1 MAKPEHIEILL
12 AGTEAVRSWRI
23 VHPQQRMDMTN
34 ADLRRIQLGGA
45 DLSDV
50 NFDGAALNEAVLT
63 GADFTNAT
71 ASGAN
76 LRGARLD
83 RADLR
88 GADLSNAYVKGTEFS
103 HAKSG
108 GTIWNSREL
117 TQAVGLDEIVHFGP
131 SFIDVETVLSSA
143 DEWPVSFLRGC
154 GLPENF
160 IANLPEFSNDAMRFE
175 RLLLWFVEEDVEFA
189 ERLIGAVRRRGVR
202 CWPANSSAS
211 SESRDETKWRVG
223 CTDVLIVCLS
233 KAAIEHPQLEAAA
246 RSALARET
254 LPVGIEEQQRR
265 LLKVLDLDGA
275 IDGSSIQSSLPV
287 LADRVIGQ
295 FTSSAA
301 DGESFQTGVDQ
312 IVRSLMIPRVAKVDV
327 VPPIASGVFLPER
340 QEAST
345 PTAIISLDEF
355 ERLPGQTAGLL
366 SGFRRLLQNDGG
378 NSVWFDYRGQKQPTH
393 HLRQLSAD
401 NVVEWET
408 AVVPPGV
415 GDSLACFVWAG
426 SFGAFDEPRSNGFA
440 LCLGGE
446 DQLLFDLT
454 ETTQLWTN
462 SAETVA
468 LLFDVRWSSADAVAG
483 FFYLGVSPELVSQG
497 KPCRVSIRTLGVD
510 SERWVGLIPITDPIE
525 RQARSAPKTL
535 RRG

>member
-1 MAKPEHIEILL
+1 METCVFLL
-12 AGTEAVRSWRI
+12 FFFSSRRRHTR
-23 VHPQQRMDMTN
+23 
-34 ADLRRIQLGGA
+34 LRR
-45 DLSDV
+45 DWSSDV
-50 NFDGAALNEAVLT
+50 C
-63 GADFTNAT
+63 
-71 ASGAN
+71 SS
-76 LRGARLD
+76 
-83 RADLR
+83 DL
-88 GADLSNAYVKGTEFS
+88 
-103 HAKSG
+103 
-108 GTIWNSREL
+108 
-117 TQAVGLDEIVHFGP
+117 GP

-301 DGESFQTGVDQ
+301 DGESFQ
-312 IVRSLMIPRVAKVDV
+312 RSD
-327 VPPIASGVFLPER
+327 G
-340 QEAST
+340 
-345 PTAIISLDEF
+345 
-355 ERLPGQTAGLL
+355 
-366 SGFRRLLQNDGG
+366 RRAWKGG
-378 NSVWFDYRGQKQPTH
+378 
-393 HLRQLSAD
+393 
-401 NVVEWET
+401 
-408 AVVPPGV
+408 
-415 GDSLACFVWAG
+415 
-426 SFGAFDEPRSNGFA
+426 RS
-440 LCLGGE
+440 
-446 DQLLFDLT
+446 
-454 ETTQLWTN
+454 
-462 SAETVA
+462 
-468 LLFDVRWSSADAVAG
+468 RWSP
-483 FFYLGVSPELVSQG
+483 YH
-497 KPCRVSIRTLGVD
+497 
-510 SERWVGLIPITDPIE
+510 
-525 RQARSAPKTL
+525 
-535 RRG
+535 